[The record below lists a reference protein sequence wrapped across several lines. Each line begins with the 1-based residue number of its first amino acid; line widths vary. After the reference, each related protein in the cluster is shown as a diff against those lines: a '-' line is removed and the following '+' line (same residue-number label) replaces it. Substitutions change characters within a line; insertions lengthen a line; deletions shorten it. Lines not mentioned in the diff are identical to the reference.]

1 MISVLLSYII
11 GLFIGMLVMSMLS
24 TSRLF
29 YHINVFDPN
38 KVVNRKKQ
46 QKLSWML

>member
-11 GLFIGMLVMSMLS
+11 GLFIGMLVMSILS
-24 TSRLF
+24 KSRLF
-29 YHINVFDPN
+29 YHINIFDRN
-38 KVVNRKKQ
+38 KVLNRKKQ